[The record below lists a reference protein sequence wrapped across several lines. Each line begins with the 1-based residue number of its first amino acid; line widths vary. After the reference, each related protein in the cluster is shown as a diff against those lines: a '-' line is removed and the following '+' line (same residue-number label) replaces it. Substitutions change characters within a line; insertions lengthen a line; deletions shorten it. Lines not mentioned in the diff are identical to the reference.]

1 MPLLL
6 IMVHKQITFSY
17 IFVYVQIEE
26 KQENIVIHIEKEKV
40 MEWILKH

>member
-1 MPLLL
+1 
-6 IMVHKQITFSY
+6 MVHKQITFSY